1 MGDGLSVPP
10 LRDNGFSCRRVLT
23 EGCTDGPAVMGRV
36 EGGPQHPQLRVLIA
50 FSPSRRHGTR
60 CAGEVAASA
69 NNSYCIVGVAYNAKI
84 GGEAQVHCR
93 GAQAGLGCR
102 MQSLAGLGSCIP
114 HGVGP
119 SRILGLTLHCLGP
132 VKPPWVLV
140 SGP

>member
-1 MGDGLSVPP
+1 MASVSPP

-23 EGCTDGPAVMGRV
+23 RGRTDGPAVMGRI
-36 EGGPQHPQLRVLIA
+36 EGGPQRPQLRVLIA

-93 GAQAGLGCR
+93 GAQAGLSAGCSPLQVWEAAFP
-102 MQSLAGLGSCIP
+102 MVLDPVGSWASPHTAWGL
-114 HGVGP
+114 
-119 SRILGLTLHCLGP
+119 
-132 VKPPWVLV
+132 
-140 SGP
+140 